1 LQLDVLQGNVR
12 RGTVEAEDRNGMR
25 FVALEE
31 VMSRLAFAA
40 SPISGGFVVTY
51 TGRKIEFWNG
61 SNVARVN
68 GMVSPLA
75 AEVAFDGA
83 HWWSESASSLEAIKL
98 FLSSVSRP
106 ADISFVPSDTPAPQD
121 VVVASSLPVA
131 PPATAPDPPPV
142 GENTSA
148 VLISRVRWGEQ
159 ADAHRAVVDI
169 SSQVETSVDESAGRV
184 EVTFR
189 GAGSPGVSGRSP
201 WPSLSVESKKQGNDV
216 VLVFTH
222 SSDKIKGFWVADP
235 PRYVV
240 DFYLTGPGPEQAMP
254 VAGGPS
260 DSPDQIEVPPAP
272 APVPN
277 SGKIETTPKR
287 PPPAPKNKFLV
298 VIDAGHGGHDG
309 GAVGNKLK
317 EKDLNLLAALQLGI
331 SMKAIGMDVHLT
343 RQDDRYLKLA
353 ERTEIANKTDADVF
367 ISLHCNALPK
377 GKHATGTELY
387 LMAEQTDQDALNLAI
402 MENRE
407 LSGDAENAAE
417 ITEAADKRTRLLLKI
432 LGDMQQ
438 SDKINE
444 STTLAEFIYD
454 KLRASGMQ
462 IRKVRQAPFFVLR
475 GAGMPALLIEMGYI
489 TEASDAKKLNSQAE
503 RKKMMDAVA
512 AAVHNYLSKRP
523 GEGGSQ

>member
-1 LQLDVLQGNVR
+1 MDVMQGNAR
-12 RGTVEAEDRNGMR
+12 KGTVEAEDRNGMR

-40 SPISGGFVVTY
+40 SPVNGGFVVTY

-75 AEVAFDGA
+75 AEVAFDGT
-83 HWWSESASSLEAIKL
+83 HWWSESVSSLEAIKL
-98 FLSSVSRP
+98 FLASVSRP
-106 ADISFVPSDTPAPQD
+106 TDISFVASDASGSRVAVAP
-121 VVVASSLPVA
+121 SLPVA
-131 PPATAPDPPPV
+131 PPATAPAPV
-142 GENTSA
+142 SAVENASG

-159 ADAHRAVVDI
+159 MDAHRAVVDI
-169 SSQVETSVDESAGRV
+169 SGQVETSVDESAGRV
-184 EVTFR
+184 QVTFR
-189 GAGSPGVSGRSP
+189 GADSPGVSGRSP
-201 WPSLSVESKKQGNDV
+201 WPSLSVESKKQGSDV
-216 VLVFTH
+216 VLTFTH
-222 SSDKIKGFWVADP
+222 SSEKIRGFWVADP

-240 DFYLTGPGPEQAMP
+240 DFYFTGSEPEQATP
-254 VAGGPS
+254 LTDSSS
-260 DSPDQIEVPPAP
+260 DSPGQIQVPPTQAP
-272 APVPN
+272 TPN

-287 PPPAPKNKFLV
+287 TPPAGKKKFLV
-298 VIDAGHGGHDG
+298 VIDAGHGGRDG

-331 SMKAIGMDVHLT
+331 SMKAIGIDVHLT

-377 GKHATGTELY
+377 GKHAAGTELY

-454 KLRASGMQ
+454 HLRASGMQ

-489 TEASDAKKLNSQAE
+489 TEASDAKKLNSQIE

-512 AAVHNYLSKRP
+512 AGVHNYLSKRP